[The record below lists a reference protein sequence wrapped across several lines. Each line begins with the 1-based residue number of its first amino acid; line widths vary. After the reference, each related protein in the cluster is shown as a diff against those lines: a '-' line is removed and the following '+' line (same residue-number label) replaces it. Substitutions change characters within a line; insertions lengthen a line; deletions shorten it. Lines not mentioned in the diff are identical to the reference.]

1 MVIEF
6 FLIKFSFVFSTSLML
21 SSLKIEIFSTGKI
34 NFPLE
39 IVIFIDLLLF
49 FFEFFGILK

>member
-1 MVIEF
+1 MVLEF